1 MIFDAVIVRTTEGM
15 GILSP
20 EESFNVFVPKATSWR
35 NVDLEKNSIKSQ
47 ITIGFRAWKQDK
59 KSHFIFLVKGL
70 VNVVSQKVVF

>member
-1 MIFDAVIVRTTEGM
+1 MIRIHAMKQIRHLQANSPSVRITENLLGR
-15 GILSP
+15 L
-20 EESFNVFVPKATSWR
+20 
-35 NVDLEKNSIKSQ
+35 Q